1 MHLLFQILREMEEK
15 TNNNE
20 DNTRTWSEWITFLES
35 NASHNNNLFIF
46 IGSILIASSVTLT
59 GLGLTINYIFFSNC
73 NSSNNNLSCLFLNF

>member
-59 GLGLTINYIFFSNC
+59 GLGLTINYIFF
-73 NSSNNNLSCLFLNF
+73 